1 MRVMKVVAIAA
12 VAVAAAAVVAVVGGL
27 VWVQNSDVGGL
38 VRWGLEKQGYP
49 VALQGPV
56 RLKLWPHGQLTVGQ
70 VSVKGRAGSPLLDVD
85 EARVGWDWGG
95 GLTPW
100 KGILLTELYAKNPTV
115 VLTKDALGV
124 ANWNVADK
132 APEPDEDEAAAAPVG
147 EGMGELPLGMVT
159 STRLDVENLNLTYD
173 DKQAKRKVVAKNVNM
188 TVSTS
193 GTVAMTTLKG
203 SVNNEAVDGAV
214 QVDVADMDN
223 VPVNAK
229 VDAAGLNVLV
239 DGKILK
245 QESFAGQV
253 NARTANL
260 KQTLAALLGSAPA
273 QAPASEFKLVGDM
286 TVGGE
291 KLELRNF
298 ETHVGDLLQASGD
311 ASVAMGDTPSAEGK
325 VRVQGSNL
333 RQLAE
338 LASGA
343 AQPNVPASSFDLTT
357 SLSGK
362 DEIVLKDLRFAL
374 ANLLTVAGNVTVV
387 PPAGST
393 AMKADAALSLN
404 APNLQAL
411 AKSAGQTMQLPAQ
424 ALGGKVVVKVRDGRY
439 DLPTL
444 NLTLADVANVQGKLS
459 VFPGKQVEVDGDFKL
474 AGSNV
479 KAAAGAFGVS
489 TANLPA
495 SAFKASAS
503 VHGKGTLTVDDLEID
518 LPQLLE
524 ASGKLDITP
533 GSPLNVNGTVDVT
546 KLNATALGP
555 CAITPAV
562 ASSAK
567 GDTASAASAN
577 ATSPWTDDP
586 VDLSALRSVAFDV
599 TLNVKGIDCAR
610 FPVSSAS
617 VKAVNTPSQLNLQKL
632 DVNLPGGGSA
642 SMKAQ
647 LDHAGRP
654 ALSVEATTKALPVEQ
669 FLPAMKAK
677 GVVLPVDMQARLDTQ
692 GASTR
697 ALAQNLG
704 GSFSME
710 SKQGKFPY
718 TNLLGNVT
726 GLANLLQRMASVSGS
741 TPTGT
746 ASNGDGDV
754 DSLVARYTIRQGVA
768 STDELKLSTGNGAMV
783 LVGSGTIDI
792 GRWAIDYKLTP
803 TIAIGGGLAVPIV
816 LNGPLTTPKIGPDT
830 EFISKLSGRLTTEA
844 LKGVLNVGKEDA
856 KGVGSAVGDILS
868 GKGVTSETVGNLLG
882 GFLGGKKASPTTK

>member
-1 MRVMKVVAIAA
+1 MRIVKVLAIGVGAA
-12 VAVAAAAVVAVVGGL
+12 VALAVVAVVGGL
-27 VWVQNSDVGGL
+27 VWLQNSDVGGL
-38 VRWGLEKQGYP
+38 VRWGLERQGYP

-56 RLKLWPHGQLTVGQ
+56 RLKLWPHGDLTVGQ
-70 VSVKGRAGSPLLDVD
+70 VSVQGRNGSKLLDVD
-85 EARVGWDWGG
+85 EAHVAWQWGG
-95 GLTPW
+95 GVTPW
-100 KGILLTELYAKNPTV
+100 KGLLLTELYAKNPTV
-115 VLTKDALGV
+115 MLSKDALGV
-124 ANWNVADK
+124 ANWDMSSK
-132 APEPDEDEAAAAPVG
+132 AADEDEAPKPAAG
-147 EGMGELPLGMVT
+147 GGMGELPLGMVT
-159 STRLDVENLNLTYD
+159 QTKLNVENLNLTYD
-173 DKQAKRKVVAKNVNM
+173 DKQAKRKVVAKNVNLG
-188 TVSTS
+188 VSTT

-203 SVNNEAVDGAV
+203 TVNDQAVDGAV
-214 QVDVADMDN
+214 QVDMADMDN

-229 VDAAGLNVLV
+229 VDAAGLKVMV
-239 DGKILK
+239 DGKVLK

-253 NARTANL
+253 NAQTGNL
-260 KQTLAALLGSAPA
+260 KQTLTALLGQAPA

-286 TVGGE
+286 TVGKE

-311 ASVAMGDTPSAEGK
+311 ASVAMGDKPSAEGK

-333 RQLAE
+333 RALAE

-362 DEIVLKDLRFAL
+362 DEIVLKDLRFSL
-374 ANLLTVAGNVTVV
+374 ANLLAVSGNVTVV
-387 PPAGST
+387 PPAGGS
-393 AMKADAALSLN
+393 ALKADASLNLN

-411 AKSAGQTMQLPAQ
+411 AKSAGQTVQLPSQ
-424 ALGGKVVVKVRDGRY
+424 PLTGQVVAKVRDGRY

-444 NLTLADVANVQGKLS
+444 KFNIADVAAVEGNLS
-459 VFPGKQVEVDGDFKL
+459 VFPGKQMEVDGDFKL
-474 AGSNV
+474 SGSNV
-479 KAAAGAFGVS
+479 KSAAAAFGVNS
-489 TANLPA
+489 ANLPA

-503 VHGKGTLTVDDLEID
+503 MSGKGTLTIADLVVD

-524 ASGKLDITP
+524 AKGKLDVTP
-533 GSPLNVNGTVDVT
+533 GSPLNVNGTIDIS
-546 KLNATALGP
+546 KLNATALGY
-555 CAITPAV
+555 CAVTPAV

-567 GDTASAASAN
+567 GDTTSAASAN

-586 VDLSALRSVAFDV
+586 IDLSALRGVAFDV

-610 FPVSSAS
+610 FPVEAAA
-617 VKAVNTPSQLNLQKL
+617 VKVVNTPSQLNVQRL
-632 DVNLPGGGSA
+632 DITLPNGGNA

-654 ALSVEATTKALPVEQ
+654 SLSVEATTKALPVEQ

-677 GVVLPVDMQARLDTQ
+677 GVVLPVDMQAKLDTQ

-704 GSFSME
+704 GSFSLD
-710 SKQGKFPY
+710 SKDGKFPY
-718 TNLLGNVT
+718 TNMLGNVSSFA
-726 GLANLLQRMASVSGS
+726 GVLQKLATVSGTAS
-741 TPTGT
+741 AST

-754 DSLVARYTIRQGVA
+754 DSLTARYTIRQGVA
-768 STDELKLSTGNGAMV
+768 STDELKMSTGKGAMV
-783 LVGSGTIDI
+783 LTGTGTIDI

-803 TIAIGGGLAVPIV
+803 TMNVAGGLAIPIV

-844 LKGVLNVGKEDA
+844 LKGALGVGKDDA
-856 KGVGSAVGDILS
+856 KGVGAAVGDILS
-868 GKGVTSETVGNLLG
+868 GKGVKGENVGNLLNG
-882 GFLGGKKASPTTK
+882 LLGGKKASGTTK